1 MTFGQAMFLAVLQG
15 VSELFPVSSLG
26 HTVLI
31 PALLHWQIN
40 RDGPDFLS
48 FVVALHLGTALA
60 LVVFY
65 WTTWKAIAIAFAR
78 SVVRGRFEG
87 SADEKTAWLL
97 IAGTIPVAIL
107 GVYFEATVRMLFAS
121 PLPVALFLA
130 ANGAVMFLGERLR
143 RAQHA
148 GSGKAYRALESLGLR
163 DGALIGLSQGLALLP
178 GISRSGTSIV
188 AGLIADLDHESAA
201 KFSFL
206 LATPVILAASV
217 LEVPRLFTPSGSPV
231 LTAALVGGVLA
242 GIVAYAS
249 VAFLTKYF
257 KHNDLRPFGW
267 YCLVV
272 GAVCAVLFAT
282 KVIA

>member
-1 MTFGQAMFLAVLQG
+1 MFLAVLQG
-15 VSELFPVSSLG
+15 VSELFPISSLG

-31 PALLHWQIN
+31 PALLHWRID
-40 RDGPDFLS
+40 RESPDFLS

-65 WTTWKAIAIAFAR
+65 WATWKSIVAAFAR
-78 SVVRGRFEG
+78 SVMRGRFEG
-87 SADEKTAWLL
+87 SAEEKTAWLL
-97 IAGTIPVAIL
+97 IVGTIPVAIL
-107 GVYFEATVRMLFAS
+107 GVYFESAVRVLFAS
-121 PLPVALFLA
+121 PLPVSLFLV
-130 ANGAVMFLGERLR
+130 ANGAIMFLGERLR

-148 GSGKAYRALESLGLR
+148 NAGKAYRPLESLNWR
-163 DGALIGLSQGLALLP
+163 EGALIGLSQGLALLP

-188 AGLIADLDHESAA
+188 AGLLADLDHLSAA
-201 KFSFL
+201 RFSFL

-217 LEVPRLFTPSGSPV
+217 LEVPRLFTSSGNAI
-231 LTAALVGGVLA
+231 LIEALAGGVVA
-242 GIVAYAS
+242 GVVAYAS

-257 KHNDLRPFGW
+257 ENNDLRPFGW

-272 GAVCAVLFAT
+272 GAACAVLFAM

>member
-1 MTFGQAMFLAVLQG
+1 LTFGQAMFLAVLQG
-15 VSELFPVSSLG
+15 VSELFPISSLG

-31 PALLHWQIN
+31 PALLHWRID
-40 RDGPDFLS
+40 RESPDFLS

-65 WTTWKAIAIAFAR
+65 WATWKSIVAAFAR
-78 SVVRGRFEG
+78 SVMRGRFEG
-87 SADEKTAWLL
+87 SAEEKTAWLL
-97 IAGTIPVAIL
+97 IVGTIPVAIL
-107 GVYFEATVRMLFAS
+107 GVYFESAVRVLFAS
-121 PLPVALFLA
+121 PLPVSLFLV
-130 ANGAVMFLGERLR
+130 ANGAIMFLGERLR

-148 GSGKAYRALESLGLR
+148 NAGKAYRPLESLNWR
-163 DGALIGLSQGLALLP
+163 EGALIGLSQGLALLP

-188 AGLIADLDHESAA
+188 AGLLADLDHLSAA
-201 KFSFL
+201 RFSFL

-217 LEVPRLFTPSGSPV
+217 LEVPRLFTSSGNAI
-231 LTAALVGGVLA
+231 LIEALAGGVVA
-242 GIVAYAS
+242 GVVAYAS

-257 KHNDLRPFGW
+257 ENNDLRPFGW

-272 GAVCAVLFAT
+272 GAACAVLFAM

>member
-1 MTFGQAMFLAVLQG
+1 MFLAVLQG
-15 VSELFPVSSLG
+15 VSELFPISSLG

-31 PALLHWQIN
+31 PALLRWDIH
-40 RDGPDFLS
+40 RESPEFLS

-65 WTTWKAIAIAFAR
+65 RTTWKGIIAAFMR
-78 SVVRGRFEG
+78 SVARGRFEG
-87 SADEKTAWLL
+87 TPEEKTAWLL
-97 IAGTIPVAIL
+97 VAGTIPVALL
-107 GVYFEATVRMLFAS
+107 GVYFESTVRLLFAS
-121 PLPVALFLA
+121 PLPVSLFLV
-130 ANGAVMFLGERLR
+130 ANGAMMFLGERLR

-148 GSGKAYRALESLGLR
+148 GGKDYRALEQISWR
-163 DGALIGLSQGLALLP
+163 EGALIGLSQGLALLP

-188 AGLIADLDHESAA
+188 AGLLADLDHESAA
-201 KFSFL
+201 RFSFL

-217 LEVPRLFTPSGSPV
+217 VEVPVLFTPSGGAI
-231 LTAALVGGVLA
+231 LTEALIGGLLS

-257 KHNDLRPFGW
+257 VSNDLRPFGW

-272 GAVCAVLFAT
+272 GAICAVLFAT